1 MHVSLFTV
9 TQLLNNSSRT
19 ELDCI
24 CGVSKGHVYVQMYA
38 RAHENRCTHAFL
50 KNKKKTIK
58 NANIF
63 MVNSNNQLHLQ
74 AILVLLCSE
83 LSVGAVETVL
93 HLLQVLIIYLKLF
106 N

>member
-1 MHVSLFTV
+1 
-9 TQLLNNSSRT
+9 
-19 ELDCI
+19 
-24 CGVSKGHVYVQMYA
+24 
-38 RAHENRCTHAFL
+38 
-50 KNKKKTIK
+50 
-58 NANIF
+58 

-83 LSVGAVETVL
+83 LSVGAVGTVL

>member
-24 CGVSKGHVYVQMYA
+24 CGVSKGHVHVPMYV

-50 KNKKKTIK
+50 KNKKTIK
-58 NANIF
+58 NTNIF
-63 MVNSNNQLHLQ
+63 IVNSNNQLHLQ

-93 HLLQVLIIYLKLF
+93 HLLQVLIIY
-106 N
+106 